1 MKILIIKLGATGDV
15 VRTST
20 LLHVLGGEIHWLTS
34 DLNTVM
40 LNGLEKIAELI
51 SWAERDRLKGRS
63 YDLVI
68 NLEDTSEAAGL
79 LDGLKYK
86 DLFGAYQGKSGKMNY
101 TESSSEWFDLSLIS
115 RFGKE
120 KADQLK
126 LLNRKTYQEIIF
138 KGLGYSFIG
147 QTYFLPKS
155 VNTEF
160 FGDIAIAS
168 ESGPV
173 WPMKKWAYYDELKA
187 KLEAEKYVVNF
198 LPLRNTLNEHI
209 SDIQHHKYLISGD
222 TLPMHIALGSNI
234 KCLSIFTCTS
244 PWEIYDYGL
253 QKKVI
258 SPLLDKYFYQRGFSR
273 EAVESI
279 AVDLVLKTVLAH
291 ID

>member
-1 MKILIIKLGATGDV
+1 VIGSRGDQ
-15 VRTST
+15 
-20 LLHVLGGEIHWLTS
+20 
-34 DLNTVM
+34 
-40 LNGLEKIAELI
+40 
-51 SWAERDRLKGRS
+51 

-79 LDGLKYK
+79 LDSLKYK
-86 DLFGAYQGKSGKMNY
+86 DLFGAYQSKSGKMKY
-101 TESSSEWFDLSLIS
+101 TESSGEWFDLSLIS

-126 LLNRKTYQEIIF
+126 LLNRKTYQEMIF

-147 QTYFLPKS
+147 QTYFLPKLS
-155 VNTEF
+155 TQKL

-244 PWEIYDYGL
+244 PWEIL
-253 QKKVI
+253 
-258 SPLLDKYFYQRGFSR
+258 
-273 EAVESI
+273 
-279 AVDLVLKTVLAH
+279 
-291 ID
+291 